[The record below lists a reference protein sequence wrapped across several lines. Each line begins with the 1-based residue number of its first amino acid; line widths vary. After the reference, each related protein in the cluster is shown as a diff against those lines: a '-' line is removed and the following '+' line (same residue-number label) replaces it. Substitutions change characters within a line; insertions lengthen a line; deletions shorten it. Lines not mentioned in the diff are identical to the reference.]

1 MIVLRYTLRVIDR
14 HTPPQG
20 GGLAVTLEEHR
31 KGSTFPVVVKAEV
44 RKVED
49 KWGQLR
55 ASVYDRDLAA
65 YIPGSFLNEL
75 LDFLLAADSVPV
87 TVKLEA
93 ESPCVKPKR
102 KKKQ

>member
-1 MIVLRYTLRVIDR
+1 MIVHRYTLRVVDR
-14 HTPPQG
+14 HTPPKG
-20 GGLAVTLEEHR
+20 GGMAVTLEENR
-31 KGSTFPVVVKAEV
+31 KGSTLPVVVKAEV
-44 RKVED
+44 RKIEA

-75 LDFLLAADSVPV
+75 LDFLMAADSVPV

-93 ESPCVKPKR
+93 ESPCVKL
-102 KKKQ
+102 KKKQRQ